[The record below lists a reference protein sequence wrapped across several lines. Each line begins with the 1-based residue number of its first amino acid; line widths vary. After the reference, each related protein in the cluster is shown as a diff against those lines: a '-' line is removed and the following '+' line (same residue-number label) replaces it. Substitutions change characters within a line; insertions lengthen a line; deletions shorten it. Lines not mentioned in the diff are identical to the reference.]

1 MKHLKALIWL
11 LLLLLAGNVPAFS
24 QAEIPPAADDVP
36 AIDFVVW
43 TQSGEKISY
52 SLAQHPVVTHSGD
65 KLILTTSAGTVE
77 YAAGDI
83 KKFTFEP
90 IYYFVAWLN
99 DGSRTAYALGEHP
112 VVTYSNGELLLTT
125 QQQQVTYVASD
136 VHKFTISPSD
146 ITCEGQQPPTTG
158 ISTPQQP
165 QLGIHNGDIHF
176 SGIRAGSPINVYTL
190 DGKLLHTTTTD
201 DAGNATI
208 SIASHPAG
216 VYIIKTETITHK
228 IIKR

>member
-1 MKHLKALIWL
+1 MKRSIQLIWL
-11 LLLLLAGNVPAFS
+11 LLLLAAPTFAR
-24 QAEIPPAADDVP
+24 QAMMPAADEVP
-36 AIDFVVW
+36 VINFVVW
-43 TQSGEKISY
+43 TYGGEKISY

-65 KLILTTSAGTVE
+65 KLILTTNLGTVE
-77 YAAGDI
+77 YAASDVR
-83 KKFTFEP
+83 KFTFEP

-99 DGSRTAYALGEHP
+99 DGSRYAYALGEHP

-125 QQQQVTYVASD
+125 QQQQVAYTATD
-136 VHKFTISPSD
+136 VNKFTFSPSD
-146 ITCEGQQPPTTG
+146 ITSEGQQPPTTG

-176 SGIRAGSPINVYTL
+176 SGSRAGSPINVYTL

>member
-1 MKHLKALIWL
+1 MKRCIQLIWL
-11 LLLLLAGNVPAFS
+11 LLLLAAPTFAR
-24 QAEIPPAADDVP
+24 QAMMPAADEVP
-36 AIDFVVW
+36 VINFVVW

-52 SLAQHPVVTHSGD
+52 SLAQHPVVTRSGD
-65 KLILTTSAGTVE
+65 KLILTTNLGTVE
-77 YAAGDI
+77 YAAGDV

-112 VVTYSNGELLLTT
+112 VVTYSNGKLLLTT
-125 QQQQVTYVASD
+125 QQQQVAYAASD

-165 QLGIHNGDIHF
+165 QLRIHNGDIHF
-176 SGIRAGSPINVYTL
+176 SGNRACSPINVYTL

>member
-1 MKHLKALIWL
+1 MKRCIQLIWL
-11 LLLLLAGNVPAFS
+11 LLLLAGPTFARQAMMPAVDEVPV
-24 QAEIPPAADDVP
+24 IN
-36 AIDFVVW
+36 FVVW

-77 YAAGDI
+77 YAAGDV
-83 KKFTFEP
+83 KKFTFDP

-112 VVTYSNGELLLTT
+112 VVTYFNGKLLLTT
-125 QQQQVTYVASD
+125 QQQQVTYAAGD